1 MKPFKGVISGWCMI
15 DNRVH
20 GTCVFHTDYDNGIER
35 GQRMITSPVHAILNH
50 FGATV
55 CETKNSFYV
64 LIKESR

>member
-1 MKPFKGVISGWCMI
+1 MKPFKGVISGWYLI
-15 DNRVH
+15 DGRVH
-20 GTCVFHTDYDNGIER
+20 GTCVFHMDYNNGIER
-35 GQRMITSPVHAILNH
+35 GRRMTTSLVHTILNQ